1 MTDNIYSQE
10 LTEIRKMKETK
21 SRISSFSDILLPSIC
36 FLILLRFMVGI
47 SPVSGL
53 SMYPTLN
60 NKDWVVYNRLE
71 TNYQRGDI
79 IIARKDAENLLI
91 IKRIVGVP
99 GDTVEVRNGLV
110 YINSEPLDESGYEI
124 IGPTDPYD
132 VQ

>member
-53 SMYPTLN
+53 SMSPPLN

-99 GDTVEVRNGLV
+99 GDIVEVRNGLV
-110 YINSEPLDESGYEI
+110 YING
-124 IGPTDPYD
+124 
-132 VQ
+132 